1 MTLVVTLRKF
11 LSLLFS
17 IWYFQVKMT
26 PDDIR
31 FLPSFFYRPES
42 GFTDT
47 VSYFEQPLAGYRI
60 YVDSEGVKSS
70 HFCIGLNNF

>member
-17 IWYFQVKMT
+17 IWYFQVNIT

-31 FLPSFFYRPES
+31 FLPSFFIDPSPVLLTLYLILK
-42 GFTDT
+42 T
-47 VSYFEQPLAGYRI
+47 I
-60 YVDSEGVKSS
+60 I
-70 HFCIGLNNF
+70 IGKV